1 MRISTVYDLT
11 KTRHY
16 NLWIERK
23 DVFQIGYCLYQI
35 KEFSVVFFSN
45 ELLFYLLEWA
55 QSPRPWQ
62 IHNWRIDPWP
72 FPENTMACQWR
83 AAQWCKG
90 WGTHRRHSCT
100 PCKGNAKH
108 CLCSIEI
115 NCIHTFTYNSGLIVY
130 ANIEM
135 FSIGYLSRRTWR
147 CMTARIPA
155 DCPTF
160 LFRWSWH
167 PPSPLATPD
176 FTTTTFHVFFGNIS
190 SNELIDARC
199 DTSHAFSFAHYDCV
213 PVRRRWWARSDKAA
227 AEWWIVG
234 RHPVRKRRCW
244 IHDWPMDRG
253 LAGVVELS
261 ADSAQVCWKK
271 DGRHPLPAR
280 TPYYFYLGPGWWIH
294 NESHITEPN
303 GTRQQ
308 NPIVSMELTISGC
321 PPYITHV

>member
-176 FTTTTFHVFFGNIS
+176 FTTTTFHVF
-190 SNELIDARC
+190 
-199 DTSHAFSFAHYDCV
+199 
-213 PVRRRWWARSDKAA
+213 
-227 AEWWIVG
+227 
-234 RHPVRKRRCW
+234 
-244 IHDWPMDRG
+244 
-253 LAGVVELS
+253 LAIYPRMN
-261 ADSAQVCWKK
+261 W
-271 DGRHPLPAR
+271 
-280 TPYYFYLGPGWWIH
+280 
-294 NESHITEPN
+294 
-303 GTRQQ
+303 
-308 NPIVSMELTISGC
+308 
-321 PPYITHV
+321 